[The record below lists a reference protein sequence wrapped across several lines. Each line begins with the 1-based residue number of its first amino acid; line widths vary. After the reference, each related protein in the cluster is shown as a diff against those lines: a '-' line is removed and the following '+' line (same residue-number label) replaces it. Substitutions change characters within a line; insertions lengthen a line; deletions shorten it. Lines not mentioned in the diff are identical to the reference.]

1 MVSWLTIGSA
11 CSLSN
16 GNFSMILGSAPM
28 VQLPCA
34 LEDLRIVKLT
44 GNDAPLGV
52 LKPLLGSPKDVLA
65 GPNDIVAQLR
75 ERIAHRLNL
84 QYSSFSTAI
93 ARSHI
98 PAYPSLVH
106 RHTAAL
112 SSPF

>member
-11 CSLSN
+11 CSSSN
-16 GNFSMILGSAPM
+16 GSFSMNLGSAS
-28 VQLPCA
+28 VCSF
-34 LEDLRIVKLT
+34 RIVKLT

-84 QYSSFSTAI
+84 
-93 ARSHI
+93 
-98 PAYPSLVH
+98 
-106 RHTAAL
+106 
-112 SSPF
+112 